1 MNTTWLSENAVETVL
16 AALPVFA
23 RVLGLVVTMPLFG
36 ERRGPAHI
44 RVGMALLFTVLFAP
58 QFGVLGNLTLLQRAA
73 LFAAELLVGFGMGYI
88 VRLVFT
94 AAQTAGQ
101 FVEAPM
107 GLGMA
112 EVLDMAGAGR
122 VPLFGQF
129 YYALVALVFLGTD
142 GHLAVCKAL
151 GDSFTMA
158 PVGMV
163 VFGRNVGATVLQS
176 FAWMFITGA
185 QVATPV
191 LVAIFVT
198 DAALALANRAVQ
210 QFNLFSV
217 GFPVKTAIGFVAA
230 IVALPF
236 LAQYALAAFRYNG
249 ALLEQLYS
257 FIRSMMR

>member
-1 MNTTWLSENAVETVL
+1 MNTTWFSESIVDIVL

-23 RVLGLVVTMPLFG
+23 RVLGLIVTMPLIG
-36 ERRGPAHI
+36 DRRGPAQI
-44 RVGMALLFTVLFAP
+44 RIGLALLLTVLFAP
-58 QFGVLGNLTLLQRAA
+58 QSGVVGDLTLLQRAT
-73 LFAAELLVGFGMGYI
+73 LFTAELVVGFGMGYV

-94 AAQTAGQ
+94 TAQVAGQ

-112 EVLDMAGAGR
+112 ETLDLIGTGR

-129 YYALVALVFLGTD
+129 YYLLVAMVFLSMD
-142 GHLAVCKAL
+142 GHLAVLRAL

-158 PVGMV
+158 PIGTV
-163 VFGRNVGATVLQS
+163 VYGQNVGVTVYQS
-176 FAWMFITGA
+176 FAQMFITGA
-185 QVATPV
+185 QVAAPV
-191 LVAIFVT
+191 LVAVFVT
-198 DAALALANRAVQ
+198 DAVLALANRAVQ

-217 GFPVKTAIGFVAA
+217 GFPVKTAIGFLAA
-230 IVALPF
+230 MAALPF
-236 LAQYALAAFRYNG
+236 LAQFALTAFGHSG